1 MQLTRFAL
9 KPISINKP
17 SPSDFEER
25 LVAHAAGVQQRAG
38 RSIDGTSAA
47 ALAHFFF
54 GRVGRAQV
62 TVRGGAAEAERWLA
76 AR

>member
-1 MQLTRFAL
+1 
-9 KPISINKP
+9 
-17 SPSDFEER
+17 
-25 LVAHAAGVQQRAG
+25 VQQRAG

-54 GRVGRAQV
+54 GRVGCAQV